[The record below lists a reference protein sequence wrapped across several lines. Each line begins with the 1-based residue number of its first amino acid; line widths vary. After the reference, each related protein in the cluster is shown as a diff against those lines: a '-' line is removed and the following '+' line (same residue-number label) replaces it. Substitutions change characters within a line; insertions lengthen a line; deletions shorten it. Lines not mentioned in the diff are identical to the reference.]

1 MLFLSLCWK
10 VVRNLVFVG
19 KVVRHLN
26 PDEGL
31 ITDNEDEN
39 LDDDEEGITDELPQ
53 TQEGSTN
60 GTKRTLETAH
70 FVSNLSWMIRKMCR
84 IASSEA
90 AKSPKKTLKR
100 NCVIK
105 WLAAISV
112 DVGGERLKP
121 HLKPILKP
129 MCREIGDQKSHE
141 GILFVCLFV

>member
-1 MLFLSLCWK
+1 MLFWSLCLK

-31 ITDNEDEN
+31 ITDTEDEIP
-39 LDDDEEGITDELPQ
+39 DDDGEEVMDDLPQ
-53 TQEGSTN
+53 TQEGST
-60 GTKRTLETAH
+60 TKRTLETTH

-121 HLKPILKP
+121 HLKQILKP
-129 MCREIGDQKSHE
+129 MCREISDTKSHE
-141 GILFVCLFV
+141 GIWLLVCLFR